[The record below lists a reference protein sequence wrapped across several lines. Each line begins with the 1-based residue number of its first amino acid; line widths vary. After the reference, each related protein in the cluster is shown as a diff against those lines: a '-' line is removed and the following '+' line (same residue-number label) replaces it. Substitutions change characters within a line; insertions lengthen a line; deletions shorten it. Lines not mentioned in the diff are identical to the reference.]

1 MVGGAKPQGAKDRI
15 NPGLRLRV
23 GFYGWRVEWKW
34 GGVRSTSRKTKS
46 TEQNIR
52 SIGRSEGGS
61 SQKRQKKYLV
71 KLIAMMVENQ
81 A

>member
-1 MVGGAKPQGAKDRI
+1 MENRMEVVRGERGNSR
-15 NPGLRLRV
+15 R
-23 GFYGWRVEWKW
+23 